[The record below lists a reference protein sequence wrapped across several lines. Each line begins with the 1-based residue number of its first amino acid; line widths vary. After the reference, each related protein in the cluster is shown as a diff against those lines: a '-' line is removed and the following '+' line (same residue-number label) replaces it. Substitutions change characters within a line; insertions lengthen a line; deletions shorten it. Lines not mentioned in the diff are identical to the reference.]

1 MNVREWTLPVYTILM
16 QIAVGAL
23 FVLWLIRTRATSKF
37 SPGDIDRIIRNPI
50 LVISFTIMVAMIGA
64 HFHLSKPYRSFL
76 AVLNFKSSWLSR
88 EIAFTVSF
96 FITTVSVWYLTR
108 YQNTHRKLISNI
120 GWLAVFLGF
129 ILIYCMAR
137 VYLLPTQAAWN
148 SLTVILSFYITT
160 LLLGGMT
167 IVCLIMLDLKFAE
180 IQKSNDIN
188 LRLDVIRYSFA
199 GLSLLA
205 FVLALLNIVVTYVQ
219 IYQLQHGDI
228 TARTSLSL
236 LLELYLPLLIM
247 RIFLLLIASTTL
259 GYTVYRMYKLKSTLQ
274 SMMTPVYL
282 SCLLI
287 FVGEIVG
294 RFLFYATHI
303 RIGL

>member
-1 MNVREWTLPVYTILM
+1 
-16 QIAVGAL
+16 
-23 FVLWLIRTRATSKF
+23 
-37 SPGDIDRIIRNPI
+37 
-50 LVISFTIMVAMIGA
+50 
-64 HFHLSKPYRSFL
+64 
-76 AVLNFKSSWLSR
+76 
-88 EIAFTVSF
+88 
-96 FITTVSVWYLTR
+96 
-108 YQNTHRKLISNI
+108 
-120 GWLAVFLGF
+120 GF

>member
-167 IVCLIMLDLKFAE
+167 IVCLI
-180 IQKSNDIN
+180 
-188 LRLDVIRYSFA
+188 
-199 GLSLLA
+199 
-205 FVLALLNIVVTYVQ
+205 
-219 IYQLQHGDI
+219 
-228 TARTSLSL
+228 
-236 LLELYLPLLIM
+236 
-247 RIFLLLIASTTL
+247 
-259 GYTVYRMYKLKSTLQ
+259 
-274 SMMTPVYL
+274 
-282 SCLLI
+282 
-287 FVGEIVG
+287 
-294 RFLFYATHI
+294 
-303 RIGL
+303 